1 MYTTLPGIK
10 NLKISHTGLDK
21 VFFAKKLQKFLTF
34 TTNIKVDETLC
45 SCR

>member
-21 VFFAKKLQKFLTF
+21 VKLGLFLYY
-34 TTNIKVDETLC
+34 ILTLF
-45 SCR
+45 

>member
-21 VFFAKKLQKFLTF
+21 VTKNFSKMY
-34 TTNIKVDETLC
+34 
-45 SCR
+45 